1 MRVYRGS
8 SIMTEKE
15 ETLQKQVL
23 RQSDEIMLL
32 KQMISIENKEKYDA
46 YIRIKELTAELNKL
60 KNKD

>member
-1 MRVYRGS
+1 
-8 SIMTEKE
+8 MTEKE